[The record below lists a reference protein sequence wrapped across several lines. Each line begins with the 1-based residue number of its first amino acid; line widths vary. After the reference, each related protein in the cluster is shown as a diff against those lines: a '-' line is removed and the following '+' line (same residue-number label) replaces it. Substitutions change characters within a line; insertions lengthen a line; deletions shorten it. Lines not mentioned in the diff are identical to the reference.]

1 MSHFVY
7 EQRYTIEV
15 LLNAENSKIEITET
29 LSLDKSIIY
38 KEIRRNCYVRSGLY
52 KAALYHK
59 AIQKKLNNRPRKRYN
74 Y

>member
-15 LLNAENSKIEITET
+15 LLNAENSKIEIAET

-52 KAALYHK
+52 KARLA
-59 AIQKKLNNRPRKRYN
+59 
-74 Y
+74 